1 MFNIRCRNI
10 RNQILKCRAQ
20 RDDHI
25 FLVAI
30 GLKEKLNKSA
40 WKTFMTRAGGGGE
53 GRVRKMGESNA
64 KLKKRKMG
72 FIEGDLFFSTSKQRD
87 DDT

>member
-10 RNQILKCRAQ
+10 RNEILKCRAQ
-20 RDDHI
+20 RDDNI
-25 FLVAI
+25 LLIGI
-30 GLKEKLNKSA
+30 GLKEKLNKFA
-40 WKTFMTRAGGGGE
+40 WKTFMTR
-53 GRVRKMGESNA
+53 RVRKTGESNT

-72 FIEGDLFFSTSKQRD
+72 FIEGDLFFSTSEQRD